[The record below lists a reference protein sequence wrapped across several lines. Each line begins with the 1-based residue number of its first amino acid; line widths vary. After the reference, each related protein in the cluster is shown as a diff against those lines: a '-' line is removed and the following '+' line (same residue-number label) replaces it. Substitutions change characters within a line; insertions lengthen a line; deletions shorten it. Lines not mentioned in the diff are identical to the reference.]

1 MWRDIWLILAS
12 GQDSW
17 YNLHAMIY
25 ILEDDTSICEL
36 EAYALRAAGFQVRA
50 FAEAESFLEAAEE
63 APPQLAVLDVMLPGT
78 VDGIEVMK
86 RLREFSPRTCV
97 IIASAK
103 GSEYDRV
110 HGLDL
115 GADDY
120 LVKPFSMLEM
130 TSRVKAVLRRR
141 GEGESEKLAVEDIVL
156 DKCRCEVTVAG
167 SSVRLTRKEYALLEI
182 FLMQPN
188 RVFSRETLLEHV
200 WGTDAAM
207 ETRTVDMHIAS
218 LRSKLGRMNVIETVR
233 GFGYKLGVTK

>member
-1 MWRDIWLILAS
+1 
-12 GQDSW
+12 
-17 YNLHAMIY
+17 
-25 ILEDDTSICEL
+25 
-36 EAYALRAAGFQVRA
+36 
-50 FAEAESFLEAAEE
+50 
-63 APPQLAVLDVMLPGT
+63 
-78 VDGIEVMK
+78 MK

-141 GEGESEKLAVEDIVL
+141 GEGESEKLAVGDIVL

-182 FLMQPN
+182 FLMRPN